1 MRLEN
6 TFDVPAPPESAW
18 ALLMDVPRVVPCMP
32 GAELAETVDE
42 SHWKAKLEVR
52 LGPIALTYAADV
64 ERTEVDE
71 AARRIVLAANARE
84 LRGRGGAKAT
94 IESSL
99 ETTSG
104 GTSVSV
110 VTEITLSGTAAQF
123 GGPVVKDVAAQLTRE
138 FAACLRQQ
146 LVVEPRASARGPGEP
161 APADSAVPR
170 TKPISGFSLLVRA
183 LLSRLK
189 QRR

>member
-71 AARRIVLAANARE
+71 AARRIVLEA
-84 LRGRGGAKAT
+84 
-94 IESSL
+94 
-99 ETTSG
+99 
-104 GTSVSV
+104 
-110 VTEITLSGTAAQF
+110 
-123 GGPVVKDVAAQLTRE
+123 
-138 FAACLRQQ
+138 
-146 LVVEPRASARGPGEP
+146 
-161 APADSAVPR
+161 
-170 TKPISGFSLLVRA
+170 
-183 LLSRLK
+183 
-189 QRR
+189 